1 MYLSVLAPVPGREEE
16 AAAEWAGGPAAEH
29 EWLAKFFHEPNS
41 TQCAT
46 HDFLFR
52 RSTNGVTRFHVLSN
66 RIPRTQSGA
75 WSVETRPYAPRF
87 PAGARAQFALRANP
101 MITESRGGKSQCH
114 DAVPREKQ
122 RLLREH
128 GAPTWSSWQDPGK
141 PAIDSLVEKSCG
153 EWLQARAARHGF
165 EVRPESLSVC
175 DFQQHAG
182 DGLTNSNPARTC
194 GVGGELSTVDF
205 SGELTVVDPVTFG
218 FALQNGIG
226 RAKAFGCGLLLVTP
240 SQT

>member
-87 PAGARAQFALRANP
+87 PAGARAQFELRANP
-101 MITESRGGKSQCH
+101 MITESRGGKSQWGEGMTRGEKRL
-114 DAVPREKQ
+114 PRG
-122 RLLREH
+122 H